1 MAALQALPPAPCFQR
16 GEDDDCCWSMSE
28 LNRATPGSI
37 VRAQSKKSRCCAVG
51 SGMLLAARRSK
62 QQDRAALSCDDKIS
76 DNAEKILPPSQSSL
90 SSSTDYAERGQ
101 ALVAACVMSS
111 ISGEWKN
118 VVRFILEGN
127 MDLEQ
132 MQNGRTAAMIAAEHP
147 AALPVLDLLI
157 KRGASCSFVG
167 L

>member
-1 MAALQALPPAPCFQR
+1 
-16 GEDDDCCWSMSE
+16 
-28 LNRATPGSI
+28 
-37 VRAQSKKSRCCAVG
+37 
-51 SGMLLAARRSK
+51 MLLAARRSK

-118 VVRFILEGN
+118 VVSFILEGN